1 MVGNG
6 TEHDTHLSLL
16 LAGCIVAISHYASF
30 HCAANYTAT
39 HTVTKALWLLKNFL
53 QHKVRETALL
63 YLTEINVYG
72 LYLRVE
78 FNVLDVHHLQFLT
91 EAHHSDVTI
100 LQINHLI
107 CIFDDR
113 TGIRT
118 EIKLTILSDTY
129 NQRTLL
135 TGSNDLIRVTLIK
148 NSDSVGS
155 DYLTESHLDG
165 SQQVEIFLYLNI
177 FNQLNENLSIRL
189 ALKLYSLSNEIL
201 LDIGIVFY
209 DSIMNHGKVL
219 ARGIMRVSIYS

>member
-6 TEHDTHLSLL
+6 AEHDTHLSLL
-16 LAGCIVAISHYASF
+16 LTGCIVAISHYTSF

-100 LQINHLI
+100 LQINYLI

-135 TGSNDLIRVTLIK
+135 TGSNDLIRATLIK

-155 DYLTESHLDG
+155 DYLTESHLNG

-201 LDIGIVFY
+201 LDTGIVFY